1 MYFRILSF
9 CELDK
14 LPEVDEDY
22 LLIQWKGHHFSV
34 SIPAMQSKHYWFI
47 NKTSIVMRPWQTNC
61 DRKCEDNLAT
71 IILNSWFMFD
81 TFDIKCRSE
90 ISTTKYYFNA
100 CNGPKTKCM
109 ACVWPKTHRDTF
121 EHTYNRIYINIIF
134 YASALT
140 HYLCTCTAKSL
151 AYTCSS

>member
-1 MYFRILSF
+1 MRTCQVTWGWWRLSF
-9 CELDK
+9 NTMERTPFFCIHSCNAK
-14 LPEVDEDY
+14 QT
-22 LLIQWKGHHFSV
+22 LL
-34 SIPAMQSKHYWFI
+34 YI

-61 DRKCEDNLAT
+61 DKKCEDNLAT